1 MELKDRTKIRILG
14 KVLFVIY
21 IGFLFYFLLLSDWY
35 GRADVRIEYSYNL
48 ELFKEIKRFW
58 EHRDVLGPYVVFSN
72 LVGNVLI
79 FLPFGFFLPMASKFR
94 SFIAAVSYSFLL
106 SLLIECI
113 QLVTK
118 IGSFDVDDLFLN
130 TLGGAIGYVV
140 FVICCKVRR
149 KYVVRQNQKNEIQ
162 KK

>member
-58 EHRDVLGPYVVFSN
+58 EYRNILGTYVVFSN
-72 LVGNVLI
+72 LVGNILI

-130 TLGGAIGYVV
+130 TLGGAIGYIV
-140 FVICCKVRR
+140 FIICCKIRR
-149 KYVVRQNQKNEIQ
+149 TYVIKQN
-162 KK
+162 KKK